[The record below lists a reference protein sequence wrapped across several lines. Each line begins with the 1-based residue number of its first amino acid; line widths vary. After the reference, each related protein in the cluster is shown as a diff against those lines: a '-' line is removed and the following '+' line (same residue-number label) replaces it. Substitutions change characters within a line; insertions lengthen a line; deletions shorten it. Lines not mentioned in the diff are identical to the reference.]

1 MMQVFHAP
9 EEVPPAPTC
18 IALGT
23 FDGVHLG
30 HRAVLERAVAW
41 AREQRWRSMAIT
53 FHPHPLE
60 LLTAPREPFLLTT
73 LEERMARMASTG
85 LQALLVLRF
94 DEALRNTEPHVFV
107 EMLVHR
113 LGVRGVVCGPG
124 FAFGRDRKGDVH
136 LLERLG
142 TQMGFSVRV
151 CPPVEVGGTAVSS
164 SRIRA
169 LLREGRVEEA
179 TGLLGGPYE
188 ARIRLRRQVPDPE
201 GYVGWC
207 EVGPRKMLP
216 APGTYGVQVQAGE
229 EEREA
234 VAQIRSQDLIL
245 RVSKPLPASALLRF
259 VHRLAQEPAF
269 APREGA

>member
-1 MMQVFHAP
+1 MRVFHAP

-30 HRAVLERAVAW
+30 HRAVLERTVAW
-41 AREQRWRSMAIT
+41 SREQGWRSMALT

-60 LLTAPREPFLLTT
+60 ILAPPPEPFLLTT
-73 LEERMARMASTG
+73 LEERIERMAATG

-94 DEALRNTEPHVFV
+94 DEALRNTEPHAFV

-142 TQMGFSVRV
+142 TRMGFAVRV
-151 CPPVEVGGTAVSS
+151 CPPVEVGGAAVSS

-179 TGLLGGPYE
+179 TALLGGPYE
-188 ARIRLRRQVPDPE
+188 ARVRLRRQVQE
-201 GYVGWC
+201 AGGVVGWC
-207 EVGPRKMLP
+207 EVPSRKLVP
-216 APGTYGVQVQAGE
+216 APGAYGVQVGE
-229 EEREA
+229 EGEG
-234 VAQIRSQDLIL
+234 VVQIRSQELIL
-245 RVSKPLPASALLRF
+245 RVPRPLPALALLRF
-259 VHRLAQEPAF
+259 VRRLDREPVF
-269 APREGA
+269 APGGGA